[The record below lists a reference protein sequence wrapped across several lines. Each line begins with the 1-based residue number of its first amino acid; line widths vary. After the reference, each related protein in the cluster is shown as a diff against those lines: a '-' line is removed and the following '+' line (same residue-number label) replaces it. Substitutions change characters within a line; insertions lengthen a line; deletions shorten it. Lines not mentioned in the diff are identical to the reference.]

1 MAKQIEGMYMD
12 GGWTSTARTFPD
24 YNPSDGS
31 VWANIPDAGVAE
43 TRAAIESA
51 HAAFPAWAAMPF
63 QQRSALMAKAGHIFE
78 SRREAIAEAIMAEGG
93 GWFGKAMF
101 ETGYTAEIFPAAAAA
116 NYGSIGEILPSEHGK
131 LSLAVRRPMGVVA
144 VISPWNFPLILSARG
159 FAFPLVAG
167 NTIVLKPSEDTP
179 YLGGLLFAE
188 IFEEAGFPKGV
199 FNVVTCSRA
208 NVAAVGDELIEN
220 PLVKGVSF
228 TGSTAVGRVVSAKA
242 GAHLKKCCVELG
254 GKNAMIVCDDAELE
268 RATQA
273 ANFGAFMHQGQIC
286 MSIERL
292 IVSDKIYDKF
302 VDKFLPRVKKL
313 TVGPTSDKS
322 NVLGPVIND
331 RAADRL
337 RRHFDDARSKGAK
350 ILAGGTIEGRFVS
363 PTVFANVTP
372 DMLLYQ
378 EESFGPV
385 CSIFKSR
392 SDEDAIRIANDSE
405 YGLTAG
411 VFTGNEERGLSII
424 NRLETG
430 NCHLNC
436 SPVNDEPHVPFGGF
450 KGSGSGK
457 HGGRWSM
464 ETFTETRWITME
476 RGGRLYPPMF

>member
-1 MAKQIEGMYMD
+1 MARQIEGMFVG
-12 GGWTSTARTFPD
+12 GGWTATAKTFPD

-43 TRAAIESA
+43 TRAAIEAA
-51 HAAFPAWAAMPF
+51 HAAFAEWAALPF
-63 QQRSALMAKAGHIFE
+63 NQRSTLMLKAGHIFE
-78 SRREAIAEAIMAEGG
+78 GRRMEIAEAIQSEGG

-116 NYGSIGEILPSEHGK
+116 NYAPIGEVLNSEFNK
-131 LSLAVRRPMGVVA
+131 LSLAVRRPMGVVS

-159 FAFPLVAG
+159 FMFPLVAG

-188 IFEEAGFPKGV
+188 IFEEAGLPKGV
-199 FNVVTCSRA
+199 FNVVTCSRD

-220 PLVKGVSF
+220 PLVKGISF
-228 TGSTAVGRVVSAKA
+228 TGSTAVGRLVSAKA

-254 GKNAMIVCDDAELE
+254 GKNSLIICDDADLE

-286 MSIERL
+286 MSIERV
-292 IVSDKIYDKF
+292 IVADKIYDKF
-302 VDKFLPRVKKL
+302 LDKFLPRVKKL
-313 TVGPTSDKS
+313 KVGDASDKE

-331 RAADRL
+331 RAAQRL

-350 ILAGGTIEGRFVS
+350 ILAGGEINGRFVT

-372 DMLLYQ
+372 DMALYQ

-385 CSIFKSR
+385 CSVFKSR
-392 SDEDAIRIANDSE
+392 NDEDAIRIANDSE

-411 VFTGNEERGLSII
+411 VMTASEERGLGIV
-424 NRLETG
+424 NQLDTG
-430 NCHLNC
+430 NCHINC
-436 SPVNDEPHVPFGGF
+436 SPVNDEPHVPFGGL
-450 KGSGSGK
+450 KASGSGK

-464 ETFTETRWITME
+464 ETFTETRWITMD
-476 RGGRLYPPMF
+476 RGQRPYPPVF